1 MFPSN
6 VIMSD
11 FSRGVIETIR
21 VLSIDLFIGSKISK
35 HFLCY
40 EFY

>member
-6 VIMSD
+6 VIMLD
-11 FSRGVIETIR
+11 FSRGVFETIK

-35 HFLCY
+35 LFFLL
-40 EFY
+40 